1 MNGGEKMN
9 REDFPMLKHD
19 YIYFDNGA
27 TTLKPKV
34 VIDEITNYYENYSAN
49 AHRGDYDISK
59 RVDELYDE
67 TRDTV
72 RKFINANDNKEVIFT
87 KGTTESMNMIVFG
100 FMKNYLKK
108 DDEVLITKT
117 EHASNVLPWFTL
129 EKELGIKVKYIPL
142 SSYNVTINN
151 VKKSIT
157 DKTKVISLAYITNT
171 IGDIRPIKEITKL
184 AHENNILMVV
194 DGAQSVPHIKTD
206 VIDLDIDF
214 LAFSA
219 HKMLGPTGVGVLYG
233 KFKYL
238 NQMLPIN
245 YGGGMNAFF
254 ESDKSL
260 EYKEL
265 PLRLEAGTMNI
276 SNILA
281 FRKAIE
287 YLNNLGMD
295 KISEYE
301 HSLKK
306 YLTSELEKIDNIE
319 IYNKD
324 TESGIVLFNIKGIF
338 SEDTSMFLN
347 HYHICVRAGN
357 HCAKMV
363 KDEINI
369 KNTCRISLYF
379 YNTKEEID
387 KFIEIMKGSK
397 EIFKVII

>member
-1 MNGGEKMN
+1 MVVMKMN
-9 REDFPMLKHD
+9 REDFPMLLKD
-19 YIYFDNGA
+19 IIYFDNGA
-27 TTLKPKV
+27 TSFKPKC
-34 VIDEITNYYENYSAN
+34 VIDEVSNYYENFCAN
-49 AHRGDYDISK
+49 SHRGDYDLSLK
-59 RVDELYDE
+59 VDELYE
-67 TRDTV
+67 GTRESV
-72 RKFINANDNKEVIFT
+72 RKFINANDIKEIIFT

-142 SSYNVTINN
+142 VNNEINLLELE
-151 VKKSIT
+151 KSIN
-157 DKTKVISLAYITNT
+157 DKTKVISLAWVTNT
-171 IGDIRPIKEITKL
+171 IGDVRPIKEITEI
-184 AHENNILMVV
+184 AHKNNVLMVV
-194 DGAQSVPHIKTD
+194 DGAQGVPHMKTD
-206 VIDLDIDF
+206 VGDLDVDF

-233 KFKYL
+233 KYKYL

-245 YGGGMNAFF
+245 YGGGMNSIF
-254 ESDKSL
+254 ESDKTL

-276 SNILA
+276 AGILG
-281 FRKAIE
+281 FKKAIE
-287 YLNNLGMD
+287 YLEKIGMD
-295 KISEYE
+295 NIEKHEYD
-301 HSLKK
+301 LKK
-306 YLTSELEKIDNIE
+306 YLVDELQKIDNVT
-319 IYNKD
+319 IYNAN
-324 TESGIVLFNIKGIF
+324 TSSGIVLFNINGIF
-338 SEDTSMFLN
+338 AEDTSHFLN

-363 KDEINI
+363 KDEIGV
-369 KNTCRISLYF
+369 KNTCRISLYL

-387 KFIEIMKGSK
+387 RFIEVMKGSK

>member
-1 MNGGEKMN
+1 MN
-9 REDFPMLKHD
+9 REDFPMLKKD
-19 YIYFDNGA
+19 IIYFDNGA
-27 TTLKPKV
+27 TTLKPQC

-49 AHRGDYDISK
+49 SHRGDYDISLK
-59 RVDELYDE
+59 VDGLYE
-67 TRDTV
+67 STRDMV
-72 RKFINANDNKEVIFT
+72 KDFINAQDRREVIFT
-87 KGTTESMNMIVFG
+87 KGTTEGMNMIVFG

-142 SSYNVTINN
+142 VDNLVTLDK
-151 VKKSIT
+151 VKESIT
-157 DKTKVISLAYITNT
+157 NKTKVISLAWITNT
-171 IGDIRPIKEITKL
+171 IGDVRPIKEITKL

-206 VIDLDIDF
+206 VTSTDIDF
-214 LAFSA
+214 LSFSA

-233 KFKYL
+233 KYTYL

-245 YGGGMNAFF
+245 YGGGMNNFF

-276 SNILA
+276 SGIFG

-287 YLNNLGMD
+287 YLNNIGMD
-295 KISEYE
+295 NITKYE
-301 HSLKK
+301 HDLKK
-306 YLTSELEKIDNIE
+306 YLLQRLEE
-319 IYNKD
+319 INNVTVYNKNTD
-324 TESGIVLFNIKGIF
+324 SGIVLFNIDNIF
-338 SEDTSMFLN
+338 AEDTSTFLN

-363 KDEINI
+363 KDEIKA

-387 KFIEIMKGSK
+387 KFIDVMKGNK
-397 EIFKVII
+397 DIFKVII

>member
-1 MNGGEKMN
+1 MN

-19 YIYFDNGA
+19 LIYFDNGA
-27 TTLKPKV
+27 TTLKPKC
-34 VIDEITNYYENYSAN
+34 VIDEVVNYYENYGAN
-49 AHRGDYDISK
+49 AHRGDYDIS
-59 RVDELYDE
+59 RMVDELYED
-67 TRDTV
+67 TRNLVKD
-72 RKFINANDNKEVIFT
+72 FINAKERREVIFT

-100 FMKNYLKK
+100 FMKYYLNKG
-108 DDEVLITKT
+108 DEVLITKT

-142 SSYNVTINN
+142 VDNLVTIDK
-151 VKKSIT
+151 VKESIT
-157 DKTKVISLAYITNT
+157 DKTKVISLAWVTNT
-171 IGDIRPIKEITKL
+171 IGDVRPIKEITKI
-184 AHENNILMVV
+184 AHENNILMCV

-206 VIDLDIDF
+206 VQDCDIDF

-219 HKMLGPTGVGVLYG
+219 HKMIGPTGVGILYG
-233 KFKYL
+233 KYEYL

-245 YGGGMNAFF
+245 YGGGMNSFF

-276 SNILA
+276 SGILG

-287 YLNNLGMD
+287 YLNNIGMNN
-295 KISEYE
+295 INRYE
-301 HSLKK
+301 HELKK
-306 YLTSELEKIDNIE
+306 YLIQRLEEIDNVTV
-319 IYNKD
+319 YNKN
-324 TESGIVLFNIKGIF
+324 TESGIVLFNINDIF
-338 SEDTSMFLN
+338 SEDTSQFLN
-347 HYHICVRAGN
+347 HFHICVRAGN

-363 KDEINI
+363 KDEIKI

-387 KFIEIMKGSK
+387 KFIEVMKGNK
-397 EIFKVII
+397 DIFKVIL

>member
-1 MNGGEKMN
+1 MN
-9 REDFPMLKHD
+9 REDFPMLEKD

-34 VIDEITNYYENYSAN
+34 VIDEITNYYENYSVN
-49 AHRGDYDISK
+49 AHRGDYDLSK
-59 RVDELYDE
+59 KVDDLFDE
-67 TRDTV
+67 TRNTV
-72 RKFINANDNKEVIFT
+72 KEFINANDSREVIFT

-100 FMKNYLKK
+100 FMKNYLQKG
-108 DDEVLITKT
+108 DEVLITKT

-129 EKELGIKVKYIPL
+129 EKELGIVVKYIPL
-142 SSYNVTINN
+142 DNYEVTLDN

-157 DKTKVISLAYITNT
+157 SRTKVISLAWITNT
-171 IGDIRPIKEITKL
+171 IGDVRDIKEITKL
-184 AHENNILMVV
+184 AHEHHILMVV
-194 DGAQSVPHIKTD
+194 DGAQSVPHMKTD
-206 VIDLDIDF
+206 VQDVDIDF

-233 KFKYL
+233 KYEYL

-245 YGGGMNAFF
+245 YGGGMNSFF

-276 SNILA
+276 AGILA
-281 FRKAIE
+281 FRKAIF
-287 YLNNLGMD
+287 YLEKIGMD
-295 KISEYE
+295 KIEKYE
-301 HSLKK
+301 HDLKE
-306 YLTSELEKIDNIE
+306 YLIKRLDEIDNVTV
-319 IYNKD
+319 YNKD
-324 TESGIVLFNIKGIF
+324 KTSSIILFNIDGIF

-363 KDEINI
+363 KDELGV
-369 KNTCRISLYF
+369 KNTCRISLSF
-379 YNTKEEID
+379 YNNKEEID
-387 KFIEIMKGSK
+387 KFINVMKGSK
-397 EIFKVII
+397 DIFKVII